1 MSDSVLLGV
10 DIGGTKTSVS
20 LGSTEGTVLAKKSF
34 PTKGSVQSVVA
45 GCYSIIEDLL
55 ENHSCYRPLSIG
67 ISCGGPLDSEKG
79 LIQSPPNLPG
89 WDNVPIVNY
98 FSKRFK
104 IPAYLENDANACALA
119 EWYWG
124 NGKGFDSII
133 FLTFGTGLGAGLILD
148 GKLYR
153 GTRGLSGEVGHWR
166 MASEGPC
173 CYHKQ
178 GSWESFC
185 SGSGISALYYQK
197 TKQRASAKYVC
208 DLAQAGDSEAL
219 SIIEQSA
226 RMLGLGLS
234 LLIDLLNPQRIII
247 GSIFS
252 RSESL
257 FRPLMTEVLESECLP
272 GTLGVCN
279 VVPSLLGEQLGD
291 MAALG
296 IARMNSST

>member
-1 MSDSVLLGV
+1 MTEHVLIGV

-20 LGSTEGTVLAKKSF
+20 IGSLDGTLLAKKAF
-34 PTKGSVQSVVA
+34 PTKGSAQSVVA
-45 GCYSIIEDLL
+45 ACYSVIEELL
-55 ENHSCYRPLSIG
+55 ESQNVSNPLCIG
-67 ISCGGPLDSEKG
+67 ISCGGPLDSDKG

-89 WDNVPIVNY
+89 WDNIPIVEY
-98 FSKRFK
+98 FSKRFS

-124 NGKGFDSII
+124 NGKGFDSIV

-153 GTRGLSGEVGHWR
+153 GASGLSGEVGHWR
-166 MASEGPC
+166 MASEGPY
-173 CYHKQ
+173 CYHKH
-178 GSWESFC
+178 GSWESFS

-197 TKQRASAKYVC
+197 TQKHASAKHVC
-208 DLAQAGDSEAL
+208 DLAQAGDFEAL
-219 SIIEQSA
+219 SVIEQSA

-257 FRPLMTEVLESECLP
+257 YRPLMTKVLESECLE
-272 GTLGVCN
+272 GTLGVCK